1 MPNVTFLVCHKQI
14 HRAKKG
20 FASLFAIILALVT
33 AETASAVTLDL
44 TQEQK
49 EEYYKQYVEI
59 VDKAMEKKTGINIEL
74 SPMEDFPLEA
84 WVKPKEFEA
93 RIQDMVE
100 QHLAR
105 EREML
110 NALSST
116 TKEAVTNLNGE
127 TSKTTYIYV
136 PDSTWQI
143 EVTGKFETQYN
154 PYNGRQLFANA
165 DNISSKVIS
174 SFATWEQTSYEVSL
188 IDGGRTYS
196 IRIEG
201 VLSVS
206 GASFEKAFTIEF
218 HCNEVGK
225 IS

>member
-1 MPNVTFLVCHKQI
+1 MSKIN
-14 HRAKKG
+14 RAKKG

-33 AETASAVTLDL
+33 VETASAVTLDL
-44 TQEQK
+44 TQKQK

-84 WVKPKEFEA
+84 WVEPKEFEA

-100 QHLAR
+100 QHLAT
-105 EREML
+105 EREKL
-110 NALSST
+110 NALSPT
-116 TKEAVTNLNGE
+116 TKEAVTNFNGE

-136 PDSTWQI
+136 PDSIWQI

-154 PYNGRQLFANA
+154 PDNGRQLFANV

-218 HCNEVGK
+218 HCDEVGK
-225 IS
+225 IY

>member
-1 MPNVTFLVCHKQI
+1 MSKIN
-14 HRAKKG
+14 RAKKG

-33 AETASAVTLDL
+33 VETASAVTLDL

-59 VDKAMEKKTGINIEL
+59 VDKAMEKKIGINIEL

-84 WVKPKEFEA
+84 WVEPKEFEA

-116 TKEAVTNLNGE
+116 TKEAVTNFNGE

-136 PDSTWQI
+136 TDTTWQI

-154 PYNGRQLFANA
+154 PYNDCQLFANV

-174 SFATWEQTSYEVSL
+174 SFATWEQTSYEASL

-201 VLSVS
+201 VLSLHGV
-206 GASFEKAFTIEF
+206 SFEKAFTIEF
-218 HCNEVGK
+218 HCDEVGK
-225 IS
+225 IY

>member
-1 MPNVTFLVCHKQI
+1 MSKIN
-14 HRAKKG
+14 RAKKG
-20 FASLFAIILALVT
+20 FASLFATILALVT
-33 AETASAVTLDL
+33 VETASAVTLDL

-49 EEYYKQYVEI
+49 EEYYKQYVQI
-59 VDKAMEKKTGINIEL
+59 VDKAMEKKPGISIEL

-84 WVKPKEFEA
+84 WIEPKEFEA

-100 QHLAR
+100 QHLET
-105 EREML
+105 ERKKL

-136 PDSTWQI
+136 PDTIWQI

-174 SFATWEQTSYEVSL
+174 SFATWEQTSYEASL

-201 VLSVS
+201 VLSLS
-206 GASFEKAFTIEF
+206 GVSFEKAFTIEF

>member
-1 MPNVTFLVCHKQI
+1 MSKINRT
-14 HRAKKG
+14 KKG
-20 FASLFAIILALVT
+20 VPFLFAIILSLVT
-33 AETASAVTLDL
+33 VETASAVTLDL

-59 VDKAMEKKTGINIEL
+59 VDKAMEKKTGINITL
-74 SPMEDFPLEA
+74 SPMEEFPLEA
-84 WVKPKEFEA
+84 WVEPKEFEA

-110 NALSST
+110 NALSPT

-136 PDSTWQI
+136 PDSIWEI

-154 PYNGRQLFANA
+154 PYNDRQLFVNV
-165 DNISSKVIS
+165 DNISSKVIG
-174 SFATWEQTSYEVSL
+174 SFATWEQTSYEASL
-188 IDGGRTYS
+188 IDSGRTYS

-201 VLSVS
+201 VLSLNGV
-206 GASFEKAFTIEF
+206 SFEKAFTIEF

>member
-1 MPNVTFLVCHKQI
+1 MIKGEYFMSKIN
-14 HRAKKG
+14 RAKKG

-33 AETASAVTLDL
+33 AETASAVTVNL

-59 VDKAMEKKTGINIEL
+59 VDKAMEKKIGINIEL
-74 SPMEDFPLEA
+74 PPMEDFPLEA
-84 WVKPKEFEA
+84 WVEPKEFEA

-100 QHLAR
+100 QHLAT
-105 EREML
+105 EREKL

-116 TKEAVTNLNGE
+116 MKEAVTNFNGE

-136 PDSTWQI
+136 PDTIWQI

-154 PYNGRQLFANA
+154 PHNDRQLFANV

-174 SFATWEQTSYEVSL
+174 SFATWEQTSYEASL

-201 VLSVS
+201 VLSVL
-206 GASFEKAFTIEF
+206 GVSFEKAFTIEF